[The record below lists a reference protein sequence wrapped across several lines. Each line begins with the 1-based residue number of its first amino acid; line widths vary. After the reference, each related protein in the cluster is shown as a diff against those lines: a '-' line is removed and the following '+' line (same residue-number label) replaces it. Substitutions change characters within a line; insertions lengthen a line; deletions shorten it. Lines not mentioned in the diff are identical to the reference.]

1 MHCSIPTHMLYRESA
16 SCTHI
21 SALLHALVALRPG
34 PPPTAAGDSEED
46 DEGLPVTSYPNQW
59 KPPRKRKQ
67 SNLKFADV
75 TFEKHTYGRERKHQW
90 KMIKDFDPR
99 PVEYRGSAP
108 EKLKEFVKTVK
119 GKGLGISVLFDE
131 DFRCKSADTTPV
143 ASGQLSVPTRQ
154 ELMEKVARFK
164 ELLCVTP
171 DKIREIDRNTREQH
185 KSPLWFSARRFR
197 LTASVFGRI
206 LRLLPSTPPDSLV
219 KTLLHPKQVST
230 PAMNW
235 GKTNESTA
243 LSECTKYY
251 RALGNTNIVVC
262 KAGFVVC
269 EEHPFLGASPDAY
282 VHDPH
287 AEDTYGLA
295 EIKCPFKYRNICPN
309 DAAKE
314 SDFCSK
320 IVSTPEGR
328 SVLELKHSHA
338 YYAQVQG
345 QMAITGRKWCDFVIY
360 TTKGISIERIPYDAM
375 FWNNELLPKLTV
387 L

>member
-1 MHCSIPTHMLYRESA
+1 MLR
-16 SCTHI
+16 
-21 SALLHALVALRPG
+21 
-34 PPPTAAGDSEED
+34 
-46 DEGLPVTSYPNQW
+46 
-59 KPPRKRKQ
+59 
-67 SNLKFADV
+67 
-75 TFEKHTYGRERKHQW
+75 
-90 KMIKDFDPR
+90 
-99 PVEYRGSAP
+99 
-108 EKLKEFVKTVK
+108 
-119 GKGLGISVLFDE
+119 LGISLLFDE

-154 ELMEKVARFK
+154 KLMEKVARFK
-164 ELLCVTP
+164 ELLRVAP

-206 LRLLPSTPPDSLV
+206 LHLLPSTPPDSLV
-219 KTLLHPKQVST
+219 KTLLHLKQAST
-230 PAMNW
+230 PTMNW

-243 LSECTKYY
+243 LSEYTKYY
-251 RALGNTNIVVC
+251 QALGNTNIVVC

-295 EIKCPFKYRNICPN
+295 EIKCPFKYLSICLN

-328 SVLELKHSHA
+328 SVLEL
-338 YYAQVQG
+338 
-345 QMAITGRKWCDFVIY
+345 
-360 TTKGISIERIPYDAM
+360 
-375 FWNNELLPKLTV
+375 
-387 L
+387 